1 MQFLSMVTG
10 CVREATGTHIK
21 VLEFQGPTGPEI
33 LAPAGGLPR
42 FARKN
47 VRFAHILYHYL
58 DLENVCPPAPC
69 RKMFVLPLV

>member
-10 CVREATGTHIK
+10 CVREATGTHIT

-58 DLENVCPPAPC
+58 HHK
-69 RKMFVLPLV
+69 KMFVPPLV